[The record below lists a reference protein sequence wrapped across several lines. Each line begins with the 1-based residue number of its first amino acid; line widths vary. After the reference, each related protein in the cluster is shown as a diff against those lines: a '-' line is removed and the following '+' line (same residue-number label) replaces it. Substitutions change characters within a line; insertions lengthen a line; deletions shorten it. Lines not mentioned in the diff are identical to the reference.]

1 MCDND
6 LFDDELVY
14 DIAPDV
20 LAVLEQERFFERLC
34 PSDPSQQREKCLGSY
49 EIAIGILHDVGI
61 DSEHIQDVIA
71 VLHSKGACCDCEV
84 LYNVAEESRLKS
96 EYWNASALN
105 RVPGH
110 VLAGRQEN

>member
-6 LFDDELVY
+6 LFDDELAD

-20 LAVLEQERFFERLC
+20 LAVLEQERFFERLDDRLC

-49 EIAIGILHDVGI
+49 EIATGILHEIGI
-61 DSEHIQDVIA
+61 DSEHILDVIA

-84 LYNVAEESRLKS
+84 L
-96 EYWNASALN
+96 
-105 RVPGH
+105 
-110 VLAGRQEN
+110 